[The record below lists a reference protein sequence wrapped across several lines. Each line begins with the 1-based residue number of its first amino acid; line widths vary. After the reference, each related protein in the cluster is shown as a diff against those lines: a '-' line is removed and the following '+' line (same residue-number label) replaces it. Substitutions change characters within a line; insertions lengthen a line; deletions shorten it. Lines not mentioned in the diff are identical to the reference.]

1 MLYNDKNFKKKFS
14 GLQKSKMYL
23 FTRYC
28 THVFNSKACQD
39 KNKKKPLDDAR
50 NRFFLWFELH
60 TEHGRSR
67 ILHVF
72 CSTQGLIFSQSI
84 FMYKIF
90 CFFFKKC
97 FLFFLFFLKNIYCVL
112 AFLFCVLL
120 FFILIVVVFGCLS
133 FVCSL

>member
-39 KNKKKPLDDAR
+39 KNKKKPLDDAK

-72 CSTQGLIFSQSI
+72 CSTQGLIFS
-84 FMYKIF
+84 
-90 CFFFKKC
+90 
-97 FLFFLFFLKNIYCVL
+97 
-112 AFLFCVLL
+112 
-120 FFILIVVVFGCLS
+120 
-133 FVCSL
+133 